1 MKHVLQHQVG
11 GDRSRITSPVDVHHH
26 GGNMASHGVD
36 SHSSVNKKNSNK
48 PKTLPA
54 LLPVQMGRR

>member
-1 MKHVLQHQVG
+1 MKHVMQHQVG
-11 GDRSRITSPVDVHHH
+11 GDRSRITPPVDVHRR
-26 GGNMASHGVD
+26 GDNMASHVVD